1 MIERLPTPA
10 PHELDA
16 LTALWERSV
25 RATHRFLK
33 PGDIGF
39 FRRIVREEALAA
51 VELFVVRNAAGEF
64 AAFAGV
70 AGEQLEMLFVDP
82 AERGKGIGRELV
94 RHVVRQCGVRQVDV
108 NEQNA
113 QAVGFYERM
122 GFRTFGRDPLDP
134 SGKPYPIL
142 HLRLEPSA
150 PPHTEKA
157 GAF

>member
-82 AERGKGIGRELV
+82 AERG
-94 RHVVRQCGVRQVDV
+94 RH
-108 NEQNA
+108 
-113 QAVGFYERM
+113 Y
-122 GFRTFGRDPLDP
+122 L
-134 SGKPYPIL
+134 
-142 HLRLEPSA
+142 
-150 PPHTEKA
+150 
-157 GAF
+157 

>member
-25 RATHRFLK
+25 RATHGFLAAE
-33 PGDIGF
+33 DIGF
-39 FRRIVREEALAA
+39 FRRMVREEALAGT
-51 VELFVVRNAAGEF
+51 ELFVVRNAAGEF

-70 AGEQLEMLFVDP
+70 AGECLEMLFVDP
-82 AERGKGIGRELV
+82 SECGKGLGRELV
-94 RHVVRQCGVRQVDV
+94 RHVVRHCGVRRVDA

-113 QAVGFYERM
+113 RAVEFYLRM
-122 GFRTFGRDPLDP
+122 GFRVIGREALDP

-142 HLRLEPSA
+142 HLEL
-150 PPHTEKA
+150 
-157 GAF
+157 